1 MHVEFHPRLSA
12 APGPMEAAA
21 LEMPLAEE
29 VSQFKDEVGCRVASA
44 GSHLQAS
51 VPSRGILTPV

>member
-29 VSQFKDEVGCRVASA
+29 VSQFKDEVGRRVASA
-44 GSHLQAS
+44 DSDPRAS
-51 VPSRGILTPV
+51 VPSRGILISV

>member
-1 MHVEFHPRLSA
+1 MHVEFHPHLSA

-29 VSQFKDEVGCRVASA
+29 VSQFKDEVGCRVAPT

-51 VPSRGILTPV
+51 IPSRGVLTLV